1 MLDPLKPDCWEEA
14 VVNLVTL
21 DMLKKNKTFP
31 ELDYTEGFATFS
43 YPYLQSD
50 SKFSKELTKPFID
63 TISQNIL
70 VNNVSQYNLINQVLY
85 TSLLG
90 KQKVLLGDMPDPLLR
105 QIVGN
110 SVSIEEMRGLFRMVL
125 TKMEEVEKPMTMKE
139 ATLMF
144 LPHIFQIPKDLYMT
158 ALLKESFQA
167 ATCIVAF
174 VGLHHFNPI
183 QRLFIYYLV
192 HLLSL

>member
-1 MLDPLKPDCWEEA
+1 LKVLDPIVPECWEEC

-21 DMLKKNKTFP
+21 DMLKKNKVFSD
-31 ELDYTEGFATFS
+31 LDYTEGLSTYS
-43 YPYLQSD
+43 YPYLQGD
-50 SKFSKELTKPFID
+50 QKYSKQLMKPFVES
-63 TISQNIL
+63 ISQNIIS
-70 VNNVSQYNLINQVLY
+70 NNVSQYNMINQALF
-85 TSLLG
+85 TGLMG
-90 KQKVLLGDMPDPLLR
+90 KHKVILGDMPDPLLR

-110 SVSIEEMRGLFRMVL
+110 SVTIEEMRDLFRLVL
-125 TKMEEVEKPMTMKE
+125 TKMQETEKPMTIKE

-183 QRLFIYYLV
+183 QR
-192 HLLSL
+192 